1 MEILRTCS
9 GATFS
14 RARVSPPERS
24 RSTLPPACETLN
36 PVAQAASTTRT
47 VVPFDAD
54 ALATHRALVA
64 RMAAGEGEA
73 LQLLFLEFNAQLHGL
88 VRRILEDPEDAREVV
103 QDTFIKAWRHAAS
116 YRPERGEVVS
126 WLVFIA
132 RRTAIDRLRKGARRR
147 LLHEALQR
155 EPVDDT
161 QLPYD
166 RFEFEERVARHLD
179 EISPAQRQ
187 ALELAFFRGHSQAQI
202 AAAMQTPVGNVK
214 NHLRRGLQKLRQL
227 ATRHD

>member
-1 MEILRTCS
+1 M
-9 GATFS
+9 
-14 RARVSPPERS
+14 VSPPERP
-24 RSTLPPACETLN
+24 RSTLPPAYEALN
-36 PVAQAASTTRT
+36 PVAQPASTTRT

-88 VRRILEDPEDAREVV
+88 VRRILEDPEDAREAV

-147 LLHEALQR
+147 LLHETLQR
-155 EPVDDT
+155 EPANDV
-161 QLPYD
+161 QHPHD
-166 RFEFEERVARHLD
+166 RFEYEDRVARHLD

-202 AAAMQTPVGNVK
+202 AAAMKTPVGNVK